1 MDLDNLPMMGK
12 QDAKSSKKAKTTKL
26 VKKEKGSKA
35 SVSSDEIKIMPP
47 LTANAAKVPESSR
60 APSGHR
66 VPVSPM
72 TSKRKEVQTQ
82 EFPPSIFETQSR
94 AIKHTREACESV
106 DMEVYDDVNNKSLLC
121 MCIHDMMKVIFLF
134 I

>member
-1 MDLDNLPMMGK
+1 MGK

-47 LTANAAKVPESSR
+47 LTTNAAKAPESSR

-72 TSKRKEVQTQ
+72 TSERKEVQTQ
-82 EFPPSIFETQSR
+82 EFPPSMFKSQSR

-121 MCIHDMMKVIFLF
+121 MCIHDMMK
-134 I
+134 